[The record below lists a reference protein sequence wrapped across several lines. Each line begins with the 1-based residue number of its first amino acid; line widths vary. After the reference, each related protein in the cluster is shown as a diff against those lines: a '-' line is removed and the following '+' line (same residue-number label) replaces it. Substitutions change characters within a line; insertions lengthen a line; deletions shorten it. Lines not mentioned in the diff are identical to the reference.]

1 VRRILPRVFPRGAY
15 PTGMPDHV
23 ARAAHYGSAPASGVA
38 WSLDATSG
46 QAVPADATEWAA
58 FIAANS
64 LTIAA
69 PTNLYLCQEASGNL
83 ADSIGALTLAAA
95 NTPLYQQAV
104 TGWTRKGVG
113 FNGGTAQHF
122 ANTGYPAANTS
133 SRFILMYWSGLTAAP
148 LAGGTML
155 THGTNITAIGVSQ
168 NITTGRARYR
178 NGATIVDTT
187 AAVTAT
193 PIAFLHNIDTSAARL
208 YTNAQK
214 LSPAYAA
221 AAGTN
226 LYIGAQSGA
235 SILTGTLYYLAIWSG
250 AAAEVDDAQVL
261 ALHEALGWSPS
272 WT

>member
-1 VRRILPRVFPRGAY
+1 VIVSLPI
-15 PTGMPDHV
+15 GMM
-23 ARAAHYGSAPASGVA
+23 RKKGVP
-38 WSLDATSG
+38 WSEDATSG
-46 QAVPADATEWAA
+46 QAVPADATEWDA

-83 ADSIGALTLAAA
+83 TDTIGSKTLTASGS
-95 NTPLYQQAV
+95 PLYQQAV

-122 ANTGYPAANTS
+122 ANTAYPAANTS

-155 THGTNITAIGVSQ
+155 THGTSITAIGVSQ

-178 NGATIVDTT
+178 NGATISDTT

-193 PIAFLHNIDTSAARL
+193 PIGFLHNIAATTSRL

-214 LSPAYAA
+214 LSPAYGA

-226 LYIGAQSGA
+226 LYVGAQSGA
-235 SILTGTLYYLAIWSG
+235 SPVTGVLYYLAIWSG
-250 AAAEVDDAQVL
+250 TDGEVSDAQVL
-261 ALHEALGWSPS
+261 ALHTALGWSPS

>member
-1 VRRILPRVFPRGAY
+1 
-15 PTGMPDHV
+15 MPDHA
-23 ARAAHYGSAPASGVA
+23 ARAAHYGGSNALPYSV
-38 WSLDATSG
+38 DATSG
-46 QAVPADATEWAA
+46 LPVPATEAEWTA
-58 FIAANS
+58 FIARKG
-64 LTIAA
+64 LTITE

-83 ADSIGALTLAAA
+83 TDVIGGKTLTASA
-95 NTPLYQQAV
+95 TPLYSQAV
-104 TGWTRKGVG
+104 TGWTRTGVG

-122 ANTGYPAANTS
+122 ANTAFPAANTS

-178 NGATIVDTT
+178 NGGTIVDTT

-193 PIAFLHNIDTSAARL
+193 PIAFLHNIAATTARL
-208 YTNAQK
+208 YTNSQK

-226 LYIGAQSGA
+226 LYVGAQSGA
-235 SILTGTLYYLAIWSG
+235 SPVTGVLHYLAVWSG
-250 AAAEVDDAQVL
+250 TDAEVSDAQVL
-261 ALHEALGWSPS
+261 ALHTALGWSPA